1 MLHSIDFMTTHNNLF
16 LKLISPKE
24 TYPIRHAILRA
35 GKPLASC
42 KFDGD
47 DLGTTLHIGAYQNT
61 NLVGVAT
68 LLNAKNTELED
79 VVSYQ
84 LRGMAIREDQQGK
97 GLGKKIINYAETILQ
112 EKHVLLLWMNARESA
127 IPFYENCGYTKSG
140 RIFDIQKVGPHVV
153 MFKKLK

>member
-1 MLHSIDFMTTHNNLF
+1 MTTQNNLVF
-16 LKLISPKE
+16 KLISPKE
-24 TYPIRHAILRA
+24 TYPVRHAILRA
-35 GKPLASC
+35 GKPLSSC

-47 DLGTTLHIGAYQNT
+47 DLKTTLHIGAYQNG

-68 LLNAKNTELED
+68 LLEAKKSAILDVNA
-79 VVSYQ
+79 YQ
-84 LRGMAIREDQQGK
+84 LRGMAIHQDQQGK

-127 IPFYENCGYTKSG
+127 IPFYTNCGYTKSG
-140 RIFDIQKVGPHVV
+140 RIFDIEKVGPHVV